1 MSESESVS
9 KIYLNNLLR
18 EYDISIDKQYWSDL
32 VNTVYDKKYGD
43 DPVKEAEKKEAKDF
57 INGILHI
64 FTDEHYNKMKE
75 RRMSDDDIE
84 LMYNSKV
91 ALLINLKE
99 ILDEGHILPSYEI
112 ATTYSPSKLSNK
124 LDRLQNAWEG
134 SPNSRPDDCSG
145 SRCSMMGG
153 KKTRTKKSKRINKK
167 FQYHSKKN
175 YRRKT
180 SRRKTSR
187 RNYRKK

>member
-1 MSESESVS
+1 MSESVS

-18 EYDISIDKQYWSDL
+18 EYDISIDKQYWEDL
-32 VNTVYDKKYGD
+32 VNTVYDKEYGD

-64 FTDEHYNKMKE
+64 FTDGHYNRMKE
-75 RRMSDDDIE
+75 RMSDDNIQM
-84 LMYNSKV
+84 MYDSKV
-91 ALLINLKE
+91 ALLINLKK
-99 ILDEGHILPSYEI
+99 ILDKGHILPSYEI
-112 ATTYSPSKLSNK
+112 ATYSPSKLSNT
-124 LDRLQNAWEG
+124 LDTLKHAWEV
-134 SPNSRPDDCSG
+134 SPDSRPDDCSG
-145 SRCSMMGG
+145 SGCSIMGG

-167 FQYHSKKN
+167 FQYYSK
-175 YRRKT
+175 KT